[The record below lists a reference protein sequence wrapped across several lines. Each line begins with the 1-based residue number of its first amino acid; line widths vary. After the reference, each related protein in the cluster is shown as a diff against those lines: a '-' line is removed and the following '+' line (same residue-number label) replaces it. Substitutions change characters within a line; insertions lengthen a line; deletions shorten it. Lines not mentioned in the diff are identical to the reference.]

1 MELAIAAE
9 VWNKAEVGVTLEWV
23 VFSGASPPDW
33 KPYVWEILTHELGHF
48 LGLKHEFAIE
58 SPPISDIKAEGQ
70 GAVPLGVR
78 DPKSVMTYAP
88 EPPEMQQSNINSSK
102 MFYVL
107 RPNEN

>member
-1 MELAIAAE
+1 MCL
-9 VWNKAEVGVTLEWV
+9 L
-23 VFSGASPPDW
+23 
-33 KPYVWEILTHELGHF
+33 LC
-48 LGLKHEFAIE
+48 
-58 SPPISDIKAEGQ
+58 DIKAEGQ

-88 EPPEMQQSNINSSK
+88 EPPEMQQSNINSTK

>member
-1 MELAIAAE
+1 MELAIVAE
-9 VWNKAEVGVTLEWV
+9 VWNKVEVGVTFEWV
-23 VFSGASPPDW
+23 HLATDA
-33 KPYVWEILTHELGHF
+33 TF
-48 LGLKHEFAIE
+48 LLSRAGKGGRTPAMSFFPNSADLN
-58 SPPISDIKAEGQ
+58 STPPISDIKAEGQ

-88 EPPEMQQSNINSSK
+88 EPPEMQQSNLNSTK